1 MIRAWWPFVAILVL
15 CTIVILAALRA
26 ERELE
31 AAAAEDEIAR
41 EMAEV
46 R

>member
-1 MIRAWWPFVAILVL
+1 MIRAWWPFVAIAIL
-15 CTIVILAALRA
+15 CSLVILAALRA